1 MSGRSVPSLRR
12 LHNDAARSVFIGA
25 LFHSAFNSVGAG
37 ADYATRFIEELIS
50 GPAAPLIPISV
61 VVAIVWSSS

>member
-1 MSGRSVPSLRR
+1 VSGRSVPSLRR
-12 LHNDAARSVFIGA
+12 LHNGAGRSVLIVA

-50 GPAAPLIPISV
+50 GPAAPLIPI
-61 VVAIVWSSS
+61 